1 VKCSAPKTPSPW
13 HSFIIGRRLTY
24 AVTVASFAVFTMTAF
39 PSHGSSQDGLTGT
52 TRGFVFQYFWYAM
65 AYGADDCPQGL
76 AISMEKYYKKPYVGG
91 RVSAPGV
98 NRLVAKG
105 DPGTEDRCKYPA
117 AFEEPPL
124 RTGQGR
130 VAFGMNLDGATGDA
144 RANNACPHAKF
155 VSPEGDPGVD
165 NQFYR
170 VLSCIAAY
178 RPEQHFQ
185 SNTIR
190 DFVNSARQ
198 DGAMTTLMEISGLT
212 DDRNDGDVQVGL
224 YSSADPTQLDTERK
238 GEPYNSYAVTQNPRW
253 RNVMHGRVID
263 GVLTTEPTDI
273 RLDHYQGEGL
283 KHHSEYYIRGARLR
297 VKLLPNGGA
306 DGILAGYADM
316 ESAYATE
323 FGQWY
328 PTLEIG
334 FGGSCPALYA
344 AIHNLAD
351 GYPDPATGRC
361 TAISTAFKI
370 EAVPAFLIHPKD
382 QDTPNVPIT
391 SNETPVG
398 QGKLAG
404 WLKRFGW

>member
-1 VKCSAPKTPSPW
+1 MWGWPRILV
-13 HSFIIGRRLTY
+13 L
-24 AVTVASFAVFTMTAF
+24 TAF
-39 PSHGSSQDGLTGT
+39 CLAAVLAAPSQSWASSQDGVTGS

-76 AISMEKYYKKPYVGG
+76 AVSLEKYYRKPYTGD
-91 RVSAPGV
+91 RPQSASINAV
-98 NRLVAKG
+98 TAKADKG
-105 DPGTEDRCKYPA
+105 AEDRCKYPA
-117 AFEEPPL
+117 AFEEPLL
-124 RTGQGR
+124 RTGRGR
-130 VAFGMNLDGATGDA
+130 VAFGMNLDGGTGDTPA
-144 RANNACPHAKF
+144 PGACAHVKYT
-155 VSPEGDPGVD
+155 SPDGEPGVD

-198 DGAMTTLMEISGLT
+198 DGAVTTVMEITGL
-212 DDRNDGDVQVGL
+212 DNDRNADSVEVGL
-224 YSSADPTQLDTERK
+224 YSSSDPTQLDTERQ
-238 GEPYNSYAVTQNPRW
+238 GEPYDSYTVTSNPRW
-253 RNVMHGRVID
+253 QNHMHGKVVD
-263 GVLTTEPTDI
+263 GVLTTDPVDI

-283 KHHSEYYIRGARLR
+283 KNHSEYFIRAARLK
-297 VKLLPNGGA
+297 VKLLPDGGA
-306 DGILAGYADM
+306 DGILAGYADV
-316 ESAYATE
+316 ESAYSTE

-344 AIHNLAD
+344 AIHDLAD
-351 GYPDPATGRC
+351 GYPDPKTGRC

-382 QDTPNVPIT
+382 QTAPRVQVTANDAPQAAENKA
-391 SNETPVG
+391 SS
-398 QGKLAG
+398 
-404 WLKRFGW
+404 WLKRLGW